1 MLNYKNMMMKK
12 LNNVKII
19 AIAALL
25 LFFPSCSE
33 EFLDRPPEDSY
44 SVADFYKTDDQVRS
58 STNHLYS
65 KPWFNFITNVA
76 WGIGELSSGNGRT
89 WDPRNADFG
98 NFAITGEH
106 GTLTQAWESLY
117 AVIAQSNSL
126 INTLPTAVGED
137 VSVEVTNNAIG
148 EARFVRATAYFYLVR
163 IFGSV
168 PIIADNTE
176 YVLEPVVPRNPEED
190 VYEFIKRDLMFA
202 MENLDD
208 NTRGSNY
215 DENARVSSGSAKAML
230 AKIYLYEENYSEAY
244 RLADEV
250 INSGEFKLYGGDA
263 EDGDPS
269 GSYYDLFLT
278 ENDNNPESIF
288 ALQWSTSGQYA
299 EGNGLQ
305 SLFAQAGITGFSDG
319 YSAIGPSLDLQEAY
333 EDQEEDLRYYATI
346 MAPGAEY
353 PDLNDGF
360 TVSENV
366 NHQGTNVGIKKYVVG
381 NAASNGGGGMQ
392 SYPNNTY
399 ILRYAELLLIH
410 AEAALMGGGSVEEGT
425 ESLNKVRRRAGLE
438 DIDNPTIDDVFQERR
453 IELAFEFEF
462 WYDVVRRGPDFAIN
476 FLAQTE
482 RGTFNND
489 TTPPT
494 VASETFTPNMDDLLF
509 PYPSNETQN
518 NPALLEA
525 PVPYDFDE
533 E

>member
-1 MLNYKNMMMKK
+1 MKNLFKSKFLM
-12 LNNVKII
+12 IGA
-19 AIAALL
+19 AIAVLL
-25 LFFPSCSE
+25 CFPSCSKD
-33 EFLDRPPEDSY
+33 FLERPPEDSY
-44 SVADFYKTDDQVRS
+44 SVDTFYKTDAQVRA

-65 KPWFNFITNVA
+65 KPWYNFITNVA
-76 WGIGELSSGNGRT
+76 WAIGELSSGNGRT
-89 WDPRNADFG
+89 WDPRNADFD

-126 INTLPTAVGED
+126 INTLPKAVGPD
-137 VSVEVTNNAIG
+137 VSPEVLNNALG
-148 EARFVRATAYFYLVR
+148 EARFIRATAYFYLVR

-176 YVLEPVVPRNPEED
+176 YVLEPVVPRNPVED
-190 VYEFIKRDLMFA
+190 VYKFIIRDLEFA
-202 MENLDD
+202 MENLEDK
-208 NTRGSNY
+208 TRGSNY

-230 AKIYLYEENYSEAY
+230 SKIYLYQEDWSKAYQLSE
-244 RLADEV
+244 EV

-278 ENDNNPESIF
+278 ANDNNPESIF

-319 YSAIGPSLDLQEAY
+319 WSAIGPSLDLQAAY
-333 EDQEEDLRYYATI
+333 EDTDEDLRYYATI
-346 MAPGAEY
+346 MAPGAYY
-353 PDLNDGF
+353 PDLNGGY

-381 NAASNGGGGMQ
+381 NPSTNGGGAMQ

-399 ILRYAELLLIH
+399 ILRYGELLLIN
-410 AEAALMGGGSVEEGT
+410 AEAALRGGGPYEKGV

-438 DIDNPTIDDVFQERR
+438 DLENPTLEDVFHERR
-453 IELAFEFEF
+453 IELAFEFEW
-462 WYDVVRRGPDFAIN
+462 WYDVVRRGPEFAIDYLSN
-476 FLAQTE
+476 TE

-489 TTPPT
+489 TDPPT
-494 VASETFTPNMDDLLF
+494 VNSEHYTPTADDLLF

-518 NPALLEA
+518 NPALLEP
-525 PVPYDFDE
+525 PVPYDFEDGQ
-533 E
+533 